1 MKIEK
6 FFYCSPFYSKKSSY
20 LNNFSTYL
28 FIGFALMGEV
38 LDDTDA
44 LCREFS
50 RCWRC
55 IGMMNCTGDLAEPYV
70 LEFTPNSDNYTCTS
84 NSTCAEQ
91 RCLCTAKISV
101 ELARWMID
109 RNSTL
114 IAENYNV
121 DPSNCVRGDGS
132 VYNDQCCGNVPD
144 WIPYN
149 GLLETCVDG
158 VVVEN

>member
-1 MKIEK
+1 MKNVQK
-6 FFYCSPFYSKKSSY
+6 SKKSSY
-20 LNNFSTYL
+20 LNNFSTCL

-101 ELARWMID
+101 ELARWMISI
-109 RNSTL
+109 NSTL

-132 VYNDQCCGNVPD
+132 VFNDQCCGEVPF

-149 GLLETCVDG
+149 GLLQTCVDDG
-158 VVVEN
+158 IGYPYVVDV